1 MSHQLYSHLHQTR
14 YQIKKRTIADSFLL
28 IIIETKT

>member
-1 MSHQLYSHLHQTR
+1 MSHQLYSHLHQAM

-28 IIIETKT
+28 IITEN